1 MDNLTHSLAGW
12 VLAETGLKRRT
23 RKGLAALVLAANMPD
38 LDVFTGWVGW
48 LPLATHRG
56 FTHGLL
62 GGVLVMPPILAG
74 LLWLLDRW
82 QVSRGAS
89 FKSGL
94 SMHFGWLLALCFLG
108 AITHPLLDWQNT
120 YAVQLMSPWNTRWYH
135 NDALFIIDAWIW
147 LALGLGVGLARRRS
161 RRGASRPGRP
171 AIVAAAL
178 AVGYIACNGVISH
191 LARQAPQVG
200 APNANPERA
209 FASPPPL
216 AFWRR
221 DVIWREQ
228 GRIGRGEYDLF
239 ASPTTLA
246 RQASMVPDNLRD
258 PLVRRAMR
266 GDPEIER
273 FLRWSLM
280 TTARVGQEQC
290 SAVVTFGDARFSDPR
305 TRDGFTHRTRIPLD
319 RAGCR

>member
-1 MDNLTHSLAGW
+1 LDNLTHSLAGW

-38 LDVFTGWVGW
+38 IDVFTGWVPW

-62 GGVLVMPPILAG
+62 GGVVVMPPILAG

-82 QVSRGAS
+82 QVSRGAQ
-89 FKSGL
+89 FRSGL
-94 SMHFGWLLALCFLG
+94 TMHFGWLLALCYLG

-135 NDALFIIDAWIW
+135 NDALFIIDPWIW
-147 LALGLGVGLARRRS
+147 LTLGLGIWLSRRRE
-161 RRGASRPGRP
+161 RRQTPRPGRP

-178 AVGYIACNGVISH
+178 AVLYIAGNGIISQM
-191 LARQAPQVG
+191 AREAPVKG
-200 APNANPERA
+200 PPYAKPDRA

-221 DVIWREQ
+221 EVIWREA
-228 GRIGRGEYDLF
+228 GRIGRVPYNLF
-239 ASPTTLA
+239 VNATTIS
-246 RQASMVPDNLRD
+246 RQAATMPDNLDD
-258 PLVRRAMR
+258 PMVRRAMR
-266 GDPEIER
+266 GDPEIEK
-273 FLRWSLM
+273 FLRWSVM
-280 TTARVGQEQC
+280 TTAKVDREAC
-290 SAVVTFGDARFSDPR
+290 SAMVTFGDARFSDLR
-305 TRDGFTHRTRIPLD
+305 VSGGFTHRTRVPL
-319 RAGCR
+319 RRPGCP

>member
-38 LDVFTGWVGW
+38 IDVFFGWVAW

-62 GGVLVMPPILAG
+62 GGVVVMPPILAG

-94 SMHFGWLLALCFLG
+94 SMHFGWLLALCYLG

-147 LALGLGVGLARRRS
+147 LTLALGIWLARRRAK
-161 RRGASRPGRP
+161 RGEPRTGRP
-171 AIVAAAL
+171 ALVAAGL
-178 AVGYIACNGVISH
+178 AVLYIACNGVISH
-191 LARQAPQVG
+191 LARQAPAAG
-200 APNANPERA
+200 PPLANPERA

-228 GRIGRGEYDLF
+228 GRIGRGQYDIF
-239 ASPTTLA
+239 FSPTTLS
-246 RQASMVPDNLRD
+246 RQAATMPDNLD
-258 PLVRRAMR
+258 EPIVRRAMH
-266 GDPEIER
+266 GDPEIET

-280 TTARVGQEQC
+280 TTARVEPERC
-290 SAVVTFGDARFSDPR
+290 SAVVTFGDARFSDSR
-305 TRDGFTHRTRIPLD
+305 TKDGFTHRTRVP
-319 RAGCR
+319 REAPGCP